1 MEFKIDVFATSPS
14 FDELEHCRKADLL
27 IIGKFSDIDLPSVL
41 RIAEILKVLGDML
54 VERGV
59 LPDPAAGVALG
70 EVGAT
75 VGAARADAP
84 APGIE
89 CSVCVQAGMSTG
101 DLRLTLHIREVE
113 SWNKDLE
120 LEATHLRLK
129 TLELERRQ
137 PAAAASPLLARQPS
151 DPASGGFDVSRHIA
165 LVPPFRESEVDSYFN
180 AFERI
185 AALLSWPKDVWS
197 LLLQCKLVGK
207 AQEVC
212 ASLSIE
218 QSLNYDVVKATVLHA
233 YELIPGAYM
242 QKFRN

>member
-1 MEFKIDVFATSPS
+1 VSAQYLFGKIPVSKFSDGSFLDVFATSPS

-27 IIGKFSDIDLPSVL
+27 IIGKFFDIDLPSVL

-113 SWNKDLE
+113 SWNKELE

-151 DPASGGFDVSRHIA
+151 DPASGGFDVSRHIV
-165 LVPPFRESEVDSYFN
+165 LVPPFRDSEVDSYFN

-185 AALLSWPKDVWS
+185 AALLRAEPDMPMKVLRRPMRMAWS
-197 LLLQCKLVGK
+197 MVSK
-207 AQEVC
+207 A
-212 ASLSIE
+212 ALSSRRIQME
-218 QSLNYDVVKATVLHA
+218 H
-233 YELIPGAYM
+233 
-242 QKFRN
+242 